1 MFLASK
7 VVLMQNT
14 ETSKISR
21 RFYIDHASDDR
32 AVVRT
37 VPVVID
43 HAIQPASHQI
53 PVVETAPSTQTA
65 VASERR
71 ISRLMHNAV
80 RHTHRKRV

>member
-1 MFLASK
+1 
-7 VVLMQNT
+7 MQNT

-37 VPVVID
+37 VTVVID
-43 HAIQPASHQI
+43 HAAQPATHQLPAI
-53 PVVETAPSTQTA
+53 ETPPSTQTA
-65 VASERR
+65 VASQRR

-80 RHTHRKRV
+80 RHTHRKRA